1 MNKKNGVK
9 HLGKATNQRNALV
22 KSQVKDLLSRGHIKT
37 TKARARAVSQKVD
50 ILLAFVEDK
59 KEKEVREYLID
70 EKLSAKVMALPTS
83 GRKYGFTSVTSI
95 KSRSGD
101 RAELVLVELLAK

>member
-9 HLGKATNQRNALV
+9 HLGKSTSQRNALV
-22 KSQVKDLLSRGHIKT
+22 KSQVKDLLSRGYIKT
-37 TKARARAVSQKVD
+37 TKARARAISQKVD
-50 ILLAFVEDK
+50 SLLAFVEEKNDK
-59 KEKEVREYLID
+59 KVREYLVD
-70 EKLSAKVMALPTS
+70 DKLSAKVMTLPTS

-95 KSRSGD
+95 KSRAGD